1 MIAAITGLDFGRFTK
16 SMMLSQGQFAA
27 FLNADA
33 NDRAELLEELTGTD
47 IYGRLSERVFEK
59 HKQAKIDLDAL
70 HQRASGIELL
80 NEEQRLALAQQI
92 DALSQQEQQL
102 SKEQLVTQNQINW
115 LTGWQQQQQH
125 VQQYQQQQVLV
136 EQEYQQALPGLQR
149 LARSEPA
156 ENCARC
162 NENVTVAKRFTTNTA
177 THHRIGTT
185 TAAISGTAHT
195 TDSGSRASHCGTPT
209 ATA

>member
-1 MIAAITGLDFGRFTK
+1 M
-16 SMMLSQGQFAA
+16 
-27 FLNADA
+27 
-33 NDRAELLEELTGTD
+33 
-47 IYGRLSERVFEK
+47 
-59 HKQAKIDLDAL
+59 

-156 ENCARC
+156 EKLRPLQRERDRSQKIYNKHSNASPHWH
-162 NENVTVAKRFTTNTA
+162 NNSSNIWHSS
-177 THHRIGTT
+177 HH
-185 TAAISGTAHT
+185 
-195 TDSGSRASHCGTPT
+195 
-209 ATA
+209 